1 MLQNINKFKLTPK
14 GKELRAKKRWS
25 GGGKSSHWKR
35 TVMES
40 HINENTMCVVWGFCF
55 VLFFLLFVGIVNYPQ
70 LKRKGEGTVKVQRI
84 VQKCRGKQP
93 QDQ

>member
-1 MLQNINKFKLTPK
+1 MRIPCV
-14 GKELRAKKRWS
+14 WS
-25 GGGKSSHWKR
+25 G
-35 TVMES
+35 V
-40 HINENTMCVVWGFCF
+40 FDLF
-55 VLFFLLFVGIVNYPQ
+55 YFFLLFVGIVNYPQ

>member
-1 MLQNINKFKLTPK
+1 MEENLLI
-14 GKELRAKKRWS
+14 GKEQLWRVTLMRIPCVWS
-25 GGGKSSHWKR
+25 G
-35 TVMES
+35 V
-40 HINENTMCVVWGFCF
+40 FDLF
-55 VLFFLLFVGIVNYPQ
+55 YFFLLFVGIVNYPQ